1 MPVRATLTLDDD
13 VKAKLDQEMRKSGKS
28 FKEVVNDYLRIGL
41 DAQARTNP
49 PKPFV
54 VPVSYTHLDVYKRQL
69 QGRAAVLLVFLQQP
83 ALHHAA
89 PIAECHLKKIGI
101 DGVEILLLRGNRR
114 KMCIRDS
121 P

>member
-54 VPVSYTHLDVYKRQL
+54 VRTRPLGLKPGLSYDNVEELIE
-69 QGRAAVLLVFLQQP
+69 LLEGP
-83 ALHHAA
+83 LH
-89 PIAECHLKKIGI
+89 K
-101 DGVEILLLRGNRR
+101 
-114 KMCIRDS
+114 
-121 P
+121 